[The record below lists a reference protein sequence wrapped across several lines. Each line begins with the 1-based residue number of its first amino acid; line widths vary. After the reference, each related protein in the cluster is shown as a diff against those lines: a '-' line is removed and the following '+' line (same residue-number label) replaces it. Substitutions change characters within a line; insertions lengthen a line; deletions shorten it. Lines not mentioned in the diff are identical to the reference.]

1 MAETDPNSSGLVN
14 RARRVLDSGL
24 ALAQNRL
31 ELVSVELQEEK
42 HRLVELLLWA
52 MLAAVGGVLALVTGT
67 LAVVVLFWDTA
78 RELVLAGC
86 AVFYLAL
93 ALGAFT
99 MLRRRWIKSPPPF
112 ATSLDELRKDRGCL
126 HAKN

>member
-1 MAETDPNSSGLVN
+1 MAETDSNSSGFIN

-24 ALAQNRL
+24 ALAHNRL

-42 HRLVELLLWA
+42 HRFVELLLWA
-52 MLAAVGGVLALVTGT
+52 ALAATGGVLALVTGT
-67 LAVVVLFWDTA
+67 LAVILLFWDTA
-78 RELVLAGC
+78 RELVLTGC
-86 AVFYLAL
+86 AVFYLTL
-93 ALGAFT
+93 ALGAFA

-112 ATSLDELRKDRGCL
+112 ATSLNELQKDRACL